1 MRVLLVDD
9 HTIVREGLRALLA
22 ESPDVEV
29 VGEAADGH
37 EALRKARELRPDVV
51 VMDLLMPGMGGLEAT
66 RAIRQELPGVEVL
79 VLTMH
84 ESDQHF
90 FQVLQAGASGYL
102 LKGASAADLLAALRA
117 VHAGDVFIYPSM
129 AKKLVGD
136 FLTRAGA
143 GEERERY
150 ARLTAREREVLKL
163 VAEGYTAQEIGERLH
178 LSPSTVQTHKTH
190 AMRKLHITSRAQL
203 IRYALRHGLIEPEG

>member
-22 ESPDVEV
+22 DSPDVEV
-29 VGEAADGH
+29 VGEAADG
-37 EALRKARELRPDVV
+37 EDALRKARALRPDVV
-51 VMDLLMPGMGGLEAT
+51 VMDLVMPGMGGLEAT
-66 RAIRQELPGVEVL
+66 RAIRQELPDVEVL

-84 ESDQHF
+84 ESEQHF
-90 FQVLQAGASGYL
+90 FEVLRAGASGYL

-129 AKKLVGD
+129 AKKLLGD

-163 VAEGYTAQEIGERLH
+163 VAEGYTAQEIGDRLH
-178 LSPSTVQTHKTH
+178 LSASTVQTHKTH
-190 AMRKLHITSRAQL
+190 AMRKLHITTRAQL
-203 IRYALRHGLIEPEG
+203 VRYALRHGLIDPEG

>member
-9 HTIVREGLRALLA
+9 HTIVREGLRLLLA
-22 ESPDVEV
+22 EHPDVEV
-29 VGEAADGH
+29 VGEAADGE
-37 EALRKARELRPDVV
+37 EALRKARELKPDVV
-51 VMDLLMPGMGGLEAT
+51 VMDLAMPGIGGLEAT
-66 RAIRQELPGVEVL
+66 RAIRRELPATEIL

-90 FQVLQAGASGYL
+90 FEVLQAGASGYV

-129 AKKLVGD
+129 AKKLLSH
-136 FLTRAGA
+136 FLARAGV

-150 ARLTAREREVLKL
+150 AHLTSREREVLKL
-163 VAEGYTAQEIGERLH
+163 AAEGHTAQEIADRLRV
-178 LSPSTVQTHKTH
+178 SPSTVQTHKVH

>member
-22 ESPDVEV
+22 DSPDVEV
-29 VGEAADGH
+29 VGEAADG
-37 EALRKARELRPDVV
+37 EDALRKARALRPDVV
-51 VMDLLMPGMGGLEAT
+51 VMDLVMPGMGGLEAT
-66 RAIRQELPGVEVL
+66 RAIRQELPDVEVL

-84 ESDQHF
+84 ESEQHF
-90 FQVLQAGASGYL
+90 FEVLRAGASGYL

-129 AKKLVGD
+129 AKKLLGD

-163 VAEGYTAQEIGERLH
+163 VAEGYTAQEIGDRLH

-190 AMRKLHITSRAQL
+190 AMRKLHITTRAQL
-203 IRYALRHGLIEPEG
+203 VRYALRHGLIDPEG

>member
-22 ESPDVEV
+22 DSPDVEV
-29 VGEAADGH
+29 VGEAADG
-37 EALRKARELRPDVV
+37 EDALRKARALRPDVV
-51 VMDLLMPGMGGLEAT
+51 VMDLVMPGMGGLEAT
-66 RAIRQELPGVEVL
+66 RAIRQELPDVEVL

-84 ESDQHF
+84 ESEQHF
-90 FQVLQAGASGYL
+90 FEVLRAGASGYL

-117 VHAGDVFIYPSM
+117 VHAGDVFIHPSM
-129 AKKLVGD
+129 AKKLLGD

-163 VAEGYTAQEIGERLH
+163 VAEGYTAQEIGDRLH

-190 AMRKLHITSRAQL
+190 AMRKLHITTRAQL
-203 IRYALRHGLIEPEG
+203 VRYALRHGLIDPEG

>member
-22 ESPDVEV
+22 EAPDVEV
-29 VGEAADGH
+29 VGEAADGA

-51 VMDLLMPGMGGLEAT
+51 VMDLLMPGMNGLEAT
-66 RAIRQELPGVEVL
+66 RGIRQELREVEVL
-79 VLTMH
+79 VLTMY

-90 FQVLQAGASGYL
+90 FEVLQAGASGYL

-129 AKKLVGD
+129 AKKLLSD

-143 GEERERY
+143 GEEGERY
-150 ARLTAREREVLKL
+150 ARLTAREREVLTL
-163 VAEGYTAQEIGERLH
+163 VAEGYTAQEIAERLT

-190 AMRKLHITSRAQL
+190 AMRKLHITTRAQL
-203 IRYALRHGLIEPEG
+203 IRYALRHGLIEREG

>member
-22 ESPDVEV
+22 EAPDVEV
-29 VGEAADGH
+29 VGEAADGE

-51 VMDLLMPGMGGLEAT
+51 VMDLLMPGINGLEAT
-66 RAIRQELPGVEVL
+66 RAIRHDLPEVEVL

-90 FQVLQAGASGYL
+90 FEVLRAGASGYL

-129 AKKLVGD
+129 AKKLLSD

-150 ARLTAREREVLKL
+150 ACLTGREREVLKL

-190 AMRKLHITSRAQL
+190 AMRKLHITTRAQL